1 MNFFFSFL
9 QWLHNDDSI
18 IDCDT
23 TKFLSEKFTEVKM
36 LARCYLYSDTGF
48 LVVASFERLFLSWW
62 KVLLQLP
69 WFYSEH
75 RTSADIQGSNVKSL
89 WAFHTAIHPRARASL
104 FACFYY
110 VPVFFCWIKC
120 FVVIWSEKRWYWQ
133 DSEWYVHC
141 KNKEVKPSIAFPRC
155 ALSWRFFQDT
165 ESVPWQQT
173 RGRNALLCLVYM
185 FIYN

>member
-110 VPVFFCWIKC
+110 VPVFFVELSVLLSYGVKNDDTDRTANDMCIART
-120 FVVIWSEKRWYWQ
+120 KRLNPLLLSLDVRSVGVSSKTLSQYRGSKQ
-133 DSEWYVHC
+133 GDATRYYV
-141 KNKEVKPSIAFPRC
+141 
-155 ALSWRFFQDT
+155 
-165 ESVPWQQT
+165 
-173 RGRNALLCLVYM
+173 
-185 FIYN
+185 